1 MKKTLLDKLGIPSSC
16 KINRKLF
23 KKQFIENFSL
33 NATEKKIISEDVE
46 NITLEYLLNKDKI
59 NIALFSDEENDYSE
73 IAFIRVELLS
83 TKRLKKLS
91 SIIQNIPY
99 PLIVVYADE
108 NSICINIS
116 PKRINKNDSSKLVI
130 EESFFTEWINLD
142 NSTKIEQEF
151 LESLEIKNHPFTNF
165 FEFYNSYL
173 NKLVAF
179 NASQY
184 SGSLEQ
190 GEDTRELLREIQEV
204 ESSINDIITKI
215 KKETDIRDKVN
226 LNIELKK
233 MNEKLEHLKTRLQG

>member
-1 MKKTLLDKLGIPSSC
+1 MKKTILDKLNIPASC

-33 NATEKKIISEDVE
+33 NANEKKIISEDVE
-46 NITLEYLLNKDKI
+46 NITLEYLLNKDNI
-59 NIALFSDEENDYSE
+59 NITPFNDEDNDYSE

-91 SIIQNIPY
+91 NIIQYIPY

-108 NSICINIS
+108 NNICINVS
-116 PKRINKNDSSKLVI
+116 PKRINKNDSSKLVV
-130 EESFFTEWINLD
+130 EESYFTEWIDLD
-142 NSTKIEQEF
+142 DSTEIEQAF

-165 FEFYNSYL
+165 FEFYNSYV
-173 NKLVAF
+173 NKLIAF
-179 NASQY
+179 NASHY

-190 GEDTRELLREIQEV
+190 SENTRELLAAIQEV
-204 ESSINDIITKI
+204 ESNINDITSKI

-233 MNEKLEHLKTRLQG
+233 LNERLESLKVTL

>member
-1 MKKTLLDKLGIPSSC
+1 MKKTLLEKLNIPLTC

-33 NATEKKIISEDVE
+33 NANEKKIISEDVE

-59 NIALFSDEENDYSE
+59 NIAPFNDEENDYSE

-83 TKRLKKLS
+83 IKRLKKLS
-91 SIIQNIPY
+91 NIIQYIPY
-99 PLIVVYADE
+99 PLIVVFADE
-108 NSICINIS
+108 NNICVNIS
-116 PKRINKNDSSKLVI
+116 PKRINKNDNSKLVV
-130 EESFFTEWINLD
+130 EESYFTQWINLD
-142 NSTKIEQEF
+142 NSGKIEQEF

-165 FEFYNSYL
+165 FEFYNSYI
-173 NKLVAF
+173 NLVLAF

-184 SGSLEQ
+184 SGALVQS
-190 GEDTRELLREIQEV
+190 EDTKELLSEIQEV
-204 ESSINDIITKI
+204 EASISETVSKI

-233 MNEKLEHLKTRLQG
+233 LNEKLENLKTKLQG

>member
-1 MKKTLLDKLGIPSSC
+1 MKKTVLDKLNIPASC

-46 NITLEYLLNKDKI
+46 NITLEYILNKDNI
-59 NIALFSDEENDYSE
+59 NITPFNDEDNDYSE

-91 SIIQNIPY
+91 NIIQYIPY

-108 NSICINIS
+108 NNICVNIS
-116 PKRINKNDSSKLVI
+116 PKRINKNDSSKLVV
-130 EESFFTEWINLD
+130 EESYFTEWIDLD
-142 NSTKIEQEF
+142 DSTEIERAF

-184 SGSLEQ
+184 SGSLKQ
-190 GEDTRELLREIQEV
+190 GEDTRELLKEIQEV
-204 ESSINDIITKI
+204 ESNINDITSKI
-215 KKETDIRDKVN
+215 KKETDVRDKVN

-233 MNEKLEHLKTRLQG
+233 LNERLESLKVTL

>member
-1 MKKTLLDKLGIPSSC
+1 MRKTLLDKLNIPNSC
-16 KINRKLF
+16 KVSRKLF

-33 NATEKKIISEDVE
+33 NTSEKAIISEDID

-59 NIALFSDEENDYSE
+59 NITPFSDEENDYTE

-91 SIIQNIPY
+91 NIIQYIPY
-99 PLIVVYADE
+99 PLILVFADE
-108 NSICINIS
+108 NKICINIS
-116 PKRINKNDSSKLVI
+116 PKRINKNDSSKLVV
-130 EESFFTEWINLD
+130 EDSYFTEWIDLD
-142 NSTKIEQEF
+142 NSNEIEHEF

-165 FEFYNSYL
+165 FEFYSSYL
-173 NKLVAF
+173 NKIIAF

-190 GEDTRELLREIQEV
+190 NEDTRELLRKIQEV
-204 ESSINDIITKI
+204 ESSINDIISKI
-215 KKETDIRDKVN
+215 KKESDIRDKVN

-233 MNEKLEHLKTRLQG
+233 LNDKLENLKTRLQG

>member
-1 MKKTLLDKLGIPSSC
+1 MKKTLLDKLHIPLTC
-16 KINRKLF
+16 RINRKLF
-23 KKQFIENFSL
+23 KKQFIENFTL
-33 NATEKKIISEDVE
+33 NANEKKIISEDVE

-59 NIALFSDEENDYSE
+59 NITPFNDEEYDYSE

-91 SIIQNIPY
+91 NIIQYIPY
-99 PLIVVYADE
+99 PLIVFFTNKNKV
-108 NSICINIS
+108 CINIS
-116 PKRINKNDSSKLVI
+116 PKRINKNDSSKLVV
-130 EESFFTEWINLD
+130 EESYFTDWIDLRA
-142 NSTKIEQEF
+142 SSKIEQEF

-173 NKLVAF
+173 NKLIAF
-179 NASQY
+179 NASRY

-190 GEDTRELLREIQEV
+190 SEDTKELLREIQEV
-204 ESSINDIITKI
+204 ESNINDIISKI

-233 MNEKLEHLKTRLQG
+233 ITEKLENLKTKLQG

>member
-1 MKKTLLDKLGIPSSC
+1 MKKTLLDKLHIPSSC

-33 NATEKKIISEDVE
+33 SAVEKKIISEDVE
-46 NITLEYLLNKDKI
+46 NITLEYLLNKDNI
-59 NIALFSDEENDYSE
+59 NIVPFNDEENDYSE

-91 SIIQNIPY
+91 NIIQYIPY
-99 PLIVVYADE
+99 PLIVVFANE
-108 NSICINIS
+108 NKIYISIS
-116 PKRINKNDSSKLVI
+116 PKRVNKNDSSKLVV
-130 EESFFTEWINLD
+130 EESYFTEWIDLD
-142 NSTKIEQEF
+142 NSTEIEQEF

-165 FEFYNSYL
+165 YEFYNSYL
-173 NKLVAF
+173 NKLIAF

-184 SGSLEQ
+184 TGSLEQ
-190 GEDTRELLREIQEV
+190 SEDTKEVLREIQEV
-204 ESSINDIITKI
+204 ELSVVDIISKI

-233 MNEKLEHLKTRLQG
+233 LNEKLENLKIAL